1 MRVNFLGGVALSVIA
16 IALPAGGARAA
27 DAAPTVSSAATV
39 DPAAANA
46 AASNPA
52 APNPAARAPAPPPGA
67 GNSSAIVVTAKRLDE
82 ARASIQ
88 PSLGAT
94 SYGVDQATIQAL
106 PGGDNQPLNQL
117 ILQVP
122 GVVQDGFGQL
132 HVRDDHNGLQYRING
147 TILPEGLAVFG
158 QTLSPRLINSFNL
171 LTGALPAQYGLR
183 TAGIIDITTKSGFD
197 NKGEVT
203 LYGGSHDTIEPSA
216 SYGGSTGSTNYFA
229 SGSFTHN
236 RLGIESVDG
245 SSNPIH
251 DKTDQAQAF
260 GYVDHILGDGDR
272 ISFLGGYSNDYFQ
285 IPDPAGLQPTGGFN
299 VGGQTAYSSSDLNER
314 QIERTGFG
322 AASWLHNAGALTWQ
336 TSLFAR
342 YSELVYRPDVT
353 GELLFNGQAQDAVK
367 KDFTVGLQSEAALKL
382 GDSHTL
388 RGGIVITRD
397 HGTSAT
403 DTFVFPVDGDGVQ
416 TGQPFGI
423 AERSAATELTE
434 SVYLQDEWK
443 LAPTV
448 TLNFGGRFDHYCGY
462 RCEEQLSPRVNV
474 VWQPTSRTTV
484 HLGYARY
491 FSPPPFE
498 NVATTSVGQF
508 AGTSAAAPSLT
519 DTTPFAERQ
528 NYFDAGIQ
536 QKIGPVSVS
545 LDGYYRTS
553 KNLVDEGQFG
563 APIIL
568 TPFNYRQGRI
578 HGVEANVSYQH
589 GPWLAYANF
598 AYAKAQGKD
607 ITSSQFSFSPEDLAY
622 IANHYIYLD
631 HDQTYTGSAGVS
643 YSFREGFLAGSKLG
657 GDMLYGSGLRTDLAL
672 ADGSDIPNGA
682 HLKGYAQFNLTASH
696 KFDRPGIEVRLDVTN
711 VADHKYEIRDG
722 NGVGVG
728 APEYGPRRGVFV
740 GITKDI

>member
-1 MRVNFLGGVALSVIA
+1 MRAHLLRGVAVSVIVVA
-16 IALPAGGARAA
+16 VPIAMVRAA
-27 DAAPTVSSAATV
+27 DPTSSPAVPVAADVP
-39 DPAAANA
+39 
-46 AASNPA
+46 
-52 APNPAARAPAPPPGA
+52 APNPAASTSPASSATGNA
-67 GNSSAIVVTAKRLDE
+67 GAIVVTAKRLDD

-106 PGGDNQPLNQL
+106 PGGDNQQLNQL

-158 QTLSPRLINSFNL
+158 QTLSPRLINGFNL

-183 TAGIIDITTKSGFD
+183 TAGIIDITTKTGFD
-197 NKGEVT
+197 NKGEVS
-203 LYGGSHDTIEPSA
+203 LYGGSHGTIEPSA
-216 SYGGSTGSTNYFA
+216 DYGGSTGSTNYFV

-236 RLGIESVDG
+236 KLGIESVDG
-245 SSNPIH
+245 SSTPIH
-251 DKTDQAQAF
+251 DKTNQAQAF

-272 ISFLGGYSNDYFQ
+272 ISFLGGYSNETFQ
-285 IPDPAGLQPTGGFN
+285 IPNPEGLQPTDGFN
-299 VGGQTAYSSSDLNER
+299 VGGQTDYLSNDLNER
-314 QIERTGFG
+314 QVERTGFG
-322 AASWLHNAGALTWQ
+322 ALSWLHSAGALTWQ

-342 YSELVYRPDVT
+342 YSELVYKPDVT
-353 GELLFNGQAQDAVK
+353 GELLFNGQAQDATK

-388 RGGIVITRD
+388 RGGVVITRD
-397 HGTSAT
+397 HGTSST
-403 DTFVFPVDGDGVQ
+403 DTFVFPVDAAGTQ
-416 TGQPFGI
+416 TGQPYGI
-423 AERSAATELTE
+423 AEHSAATELTE

-448 TLNFGGRFDHYCGY
+448 TLNVGGRFDHYCGF
-462 RCEEQLSPRVNV
+462 RCEQQFSPRINT
-474 VWQPTSRTTV
+474 VWQPTGRTTV

-498 NVATTSVGQF
+498 NVATTSIDKF
-508 AGTSAAAPSLT
+508 TGTSAAAPLGAQ

-528 NYFDAGIQ
+528 NYFDAGVQ

-568 TPFNYRQGRI
+568 TPFNYKRGRI
-578 HGVEANVSYQH
+578 HGVEGNVSYQH

-607 ITSSQFSFSPEDLAY
+607 ITSSQFSFDPADLAY
-622 IANHYIYLD
+622 IQNHFVYLD
-631 HDQTYTGSAGVS
+631 HDQTYTGSAGIS
-643 YSFREGFLAGSKLG
+643 YSFRDGFLAGSKLG
-657 GDMLYGSGLRTDLAL
+657 GDMLYGSGLRTDLEL
-672 ADGSDIPNGA
+672 PNGDDIPNGA

-722 NGVGVG
+722 NGIGVG